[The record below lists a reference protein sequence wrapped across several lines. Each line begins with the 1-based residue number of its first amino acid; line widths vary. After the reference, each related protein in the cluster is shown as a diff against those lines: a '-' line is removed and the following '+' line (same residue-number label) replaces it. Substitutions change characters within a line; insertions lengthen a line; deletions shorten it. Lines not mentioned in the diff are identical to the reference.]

1 MMYTDDPLAD
11 FDRWDKAQNE
21 AAKKLPVCEE
31 CNQPIHDDY
40 YFDDINGLDVVC
52 EDCLIAN
59 HRKVVGDYI
68 E

>member
-1 MMYTDDPLAD
+1 MKQQRNYRCARDVKPILTD
-11 FDRWDKAQNE
+11 
-21 AAKKLPVCEE
+21 EE
-31 CNQPIHDDY
+31 SQPIHDDY

-68 E
+68 D